1 MGKSKKSKA
10 AKRKADRD
18 DPDSLTVDIDLD
30 VYRLI
35 EASRRSFGE
44 SRNRILRRLL
54 KIDGENANPVAF
66 SRANAGGAVD
76 GGWSKI
82 DRHGRSI
89 FLPNGTALRAA
100 YAGMAVEGEIVGGMW
115 VVAGHAYNSP
125 SAALNANVRTRDG
138 NTVNLNGWRHWEV
151 RVPGGETWVRLHRF
165 EPE

>member
-1 MGKSKKSKA
+1 MPIEWPSSIFLI
-10 AKRKADRD
+10 AK
-18 DPDSLTVDIDLD
+18 IHD
-30 VYRLI
+30 VFECHLSSI
-35 EASRRSFGE
+35 
-44 SRNRILRRLL
+44 
-54 KIDGENANPVAF
+54 
-66 SRANAGGAVD
+66 
-76 GGWSKI
+76 
-82 DRHGRSI
+82 GRSI

-151 RVPGGETWVRLHRF
+151 RVPGSDTWVRLHRF